1 MTRLDSSINGL
12 LHAFNQGDEDAFKK
26 IYSACWSKVFSDAY
40 SRLKNKEDAKN
51 ITQDVFITLWE
62 QRGKQDIQNI
72 PAFLYR
78 LCKHKTLNYILKKRP
93 ALLAEHELEMSTDIS
108 PAYQLQFKEAGAIF
122 NTKLKH
128 LPPKQRSIFK
138 LRYEENRSTVEI
150 AQELGLSVK
159 TVRNHLGRAI
169 VTLRN
174 ILKLFLAVSTAV
186 FI

>member
-1 MTRLDSSINGL
+1 
-12 LHAFNQGDEDAFKK
+12 
-26 IYSACWSKVFSDAY
+26 
-40 SRLKNKEDAKN
+40 NKEDAEN

-78 LCKHKTLNYILKKRP
+78 LCKHKTLNYIVKKRP

-108 PAYQLQFKEAGAIF
+108 PAYQLQFTEAGARY
-122 NTKLKH
+122 NSNLNQ
-128 LPPKQRSIFK
+128 LPRTQRSIVT
-138 LRYEENRSTVEI
+138 LRYEDHRSTIEI
-150 AQELGLSVK
+150 AQELGLSVN
-159 TVRNHLGRAI
+159 TVRYHLGRAI

-174 ILKLFLAVSTAV
+174 ILKLFFAVSTVV